1 MNARDIL
8 KQYFGYADFRL
19 GQEETIS
26 AILSGRDALAV
37 MPTGAGKS
45 VCYQVPAM
53 MMDGITI
60 VVSPLISLMQDQVK
74 ALNKAGIRAA
84 YINSS
89 LTEAQIAKAI
99 SLAEQGVYKIVYAA
113 PERLD
118 TAAFRR
124 FARNARIAM
133 ITVDEAHCISQW
145 GQDFRPSYLRI
156 VDFVRDLPYRPIVSA
171 FTATAT
177 AAVIADIIHILQMA
191 NPSVNVTGFDRP
203 NLYFAVK
210 QTKKKDAFVLDYLR
224 QHQEES
230 GIIYC
235 ATRKNVDKLCRILQ
249 DARISAAA
257 YHAGLSNEER
267 TQNQNDF
274 VYDRVS
280 VIVATNAFGMGIDKS
295 NVRFV
300 IHYNMPQSME
310 NYYQEAGRAGRDGV
324 AAQCILLFSY
334 QDIVINRFL
343 LEHKEFP
350 VDDPE
355 QSALIRSRDED
366 RLQRMIHYSEG
377 NRCLRSAILGYF
389 GQVSEEHCGS
399 CGNCLKDPL
408 DYGEAENAMPAR
420 KRAGI
425 TGGAEQESAL
435 FSYLRELRKAIAQEN
450 SVPPYV
456 IFSDATLA
464 DMCRKLP
471 QTKEQL
477 LGVSG
482 VGQVKLENYG
492 QRFIEA
498 IQKYQAESLMQPN
511 NPPEKKSKKVPFY
524 LTSAEAVQFPYAEFY
539 TAGEMRDAMNGL
551 NQKECKKLFATEIEA
566 VFIQHGLLTI
576 RAVNNG
582 GEEKYPTAAGLSA
595 GIAAEEKVSER
606 GTVYHILRY
615 PLQLQKLAVA
625 AFTR

>member
-8 KQYFGYADFRL
+8 MQYFGYEDFRL

-53 MMDGITI
+53 MMEGITLVI
-60 VVSPLISLMQDQVK
+60 SPLISLMQDQVK

-89 LTEAQIAKAI
+89 LTEAQIAKAL

-124 FARNARIAM
+124 FARNSPIAM

-156 VDFVRDLPYRPIVSA
+156 VDFVKSLPYRPIISA

-177 AAVIADIIHILQMA
+177 EVVIADIINILQMS
-191 NPSVNVTGFDRP
+191 NPAVNVTGFDRP

-210 QTKKKDAFVLDYLR
+210 QTKKKDDFILDYLQ
-224 QHQEES
+224 QHWDES

-249 DARISAAA
+249 DAKISAAA

-274 VYDRVS
+274 VYDRIS

-350 VDDPE
+350 ADDPE
-355 QSALIRSRDED
+355 RAEMIRSRDED
-366 RLQRMIHYSEG
+366 RLQKMIHYSESAH
-377 NRCLRSAILGYF
+377 CLRSDILRYF
-389 GQVSEEHCGS
+389 GQNSEDH
-399 CGNCLKDPL
+399 CGNCSNCMRDSL
-408 DYGEAENAMPAR
+408 DYGKAETALSVR
-420 KRAGI
+420 KKSRKAGG
-425 TGGAEQESAL
+425 TEVEPAL
-435 FSYLRELRKAIAQEN
+435 FASLREVRKEIAQEN
-450 SVPPYV
+450 KVPPYV
-456 IFSDATLA
+456 IFSDATLM

-471 QTKEQL
+471 QTKEQM

-482 VGQVKLENYG
+482 VGQMKLENYG
-492 QRFIEA
+492 NQFIGA
-498 IQKYQAESLMQPN
+498 IQNYLAENHVGQNTS
-511 NPPEKKSKKVPFY
+511 PEKKGKKVPFY
-524 LTSAEAVQFPYAEFY
+524 LTQAEAAGFAYAQLY
-539 TAGEMRDAMNGL
+539 TAGEMRDAMNAL
-551 NQKECKKLFATEIEA
+551 NQKDCKKLFATEIEA
-566 VFIQHGLLTI
+566 IFVQYGLLTAKEI
-576 RAVNNG
+576 NNG
-582 GEEKYPTAAGLSA
+582 TEERYPTAAGMSA
-595 GIAAEEKVSER
+595 GIIVEEKTSER

-615 PLQLQKLAVA
+615 PEELQKLAVS
-625 AFTR
+625 AFVR